1 MENALIVEIRDNI
14 MLMKINR
21 PEKKNS
27 FNIEVLR
34 GLSHAYTELSE
45 NPDLRCGVV
54 YGEGPCFSSGMDMMD
69 VLPKVAEEGEAA
81 FLDEGKCDPFRNF
94 GSVCKK
100 PIIVAV
106 QGQCYGA
113 GLEFVISSDICVA
126 ADDVKFNLMEVRRG
140 IMPLGGATMR
150 LPQIIGWQDAMYY
163 MLTGDSINAKKA
175 ESMGLVQRITAPGEQ
190 LEQALDIALRIASN
204 APLGVQAVLET
215 ARLAENQQQ
224 NVIQD
229 IRDIVMALVNTSDAR
244 EGMMSLLEK
253 REPVF
258 RGQ

>member
-1 MENALIVEIRDNI
+1 MADALIIEIRDNI

-21 PEKKNS
+21 PEKKNA

-45 NPDLRCGVV
+45 RPDLRCGLV
-54 YGEGPCFSSGMDMMD
+54 YSEGACFSSGMDMMD
-69 VLPKVAEEGEAA
+69 VLPKVAAEGESA
-81 FLDEGKCDPFRNF
+81 FLDDGMCDPFRNF
-94 GSVCKK
+94 GKECKK

-113 GLEFVISSDICVA
+113 GMEFVISSDICVA
-126 ADDVKFNLMEVRRG
+126 ADDVAFNLMEVRRG

-150 LPQIIGWQDAMYY
+150 LPQLIGWQDAMYY
-163 MLTGDSINAKKA
+163 MLTGDTISAEKA
-175 ESMGLVQRITAPGEQ
+175 ESMGLVQKVTTPGKQ
-190 LEQALDIALRIASN
+190 LEKSLEIAYRIANN

-215 ARLAENQQQ
+215 ARIAENPQQDIIV
-224 NVIQD
+224 N
-229 IRDIVMALVNTSDAR
+229 IRDIVMSLVNTADAR

-258 RGQ
+258 TGQ